1 MLVSEA
7 MTAVV
12 VTIGLGHSLRE
23 AAVKMHENNVGAAVI
38 VDGELPGPAIITER
52 DLLRATGRG
61 EDIDEELVRDHLS
74 AHLIYAEGDWQLERA
89 AIEMTRGGF
98 RHVVVVD
105 GPEVIGILSMRDI
118 VRCWVGD
125 GATCEV
131 PPGAAGASD

>member
-1 MLVSEA
+1 MQVSEA

-12 VTIGLGHSLRE
+12 VTVGLGHTLRE
-23 AAVKMHENNVGAAVI
+23 TATKMHESNIGAAVI
-38 VDGELPGPAIITER
+38 LDGELPGPAIISER
-52 DLLRATGRG
+52 DLLRSAGRG
-61 EDIDEELVRDHLS
+61 ENFDDELVRDHLS
-74 AHLIYAEGDWQLERA
+74 AQLIYADADWQLERA

-125 GATCEV
+125 GASCEV
-131 PPGAAGASD
+131 PSPQTAPES